1 MYNDVY
7 HRIITISKITEASS
21 MPTTW
26 NGQIH
31 TVRLLQ
37 ETVIQ
42 ELRMKHLYEHGKI

>member
-1 MYNDVY
+1 MYNDVH
-7 HRIITISKITEASS
+7 HRIITVSKITEASL

-37 ETVIQ
+37 EMVMQ
-42 ELRMKHLYEHGKI
+42 ELRMKHFCEHGKI

>member
-1 MYNDVY
+1 MHNDVY

-37 ETVIQ
+37 ETVMQ
-42 ELRMKHLYEHGKI
+42 ELRMNHFYEHGKT